1 MALNVAFCT
10 LLAVIMGLLSPVI
23 PQAYNTTDSV
33 RELASSLLL
42 IVAIMLPVNALVN
55 SCYFTMRSGGKAFFT
70 FLFDS
75 GFIWAVIVPCAY
87 VLTRFTDL
95 DIVPLYAIV
104 QSLALIRTVIGLIF
118 VHKKVW
124 VNNLVD

>member
-1 MALNVAFCT
+1 MEKQAIQQERRSRQTRSL
-10 LLAVIMGLLSPVI
+10 IGRILS
-23 PQAYNTTDSV
+23 Y
-33 RELASSLLL
+33 L
-42 IVAIMLPVNALVN
+42 
-55 SCYFTMRSGGKAFFT
+55 
-70 FLFDS
+70 FL
-75 GFIWAVIVPCAY
+75 FIWAVIVPCAY

-124 VNNLVD
+124 VKNLVD